1 MISSLSGQDFRRPYF
16 SELSIRL
23 FCCKLFSVSCLFFS
37 WLINHLRESDQ
48 DEDDSELV
56 YIFFHKST
64 NVNYYV
70 SLFVDIPIDFV
81 DVSVGFSMGFSI
93 TGNYFQYVG
102 TSNGQNPT
110 SWPQKKRPPTGSRCI
125 FQYVRQKPFLLILRY
140 WTLTSPARTL

>member
-110 SWPQKKRPPTGSRCI
+110 SWPQKNGRPLRAAALFFIMSGKSRFC
-125 FQYVRQKPFLLILRY
+125 LSCATEL
-140 WTLTSPARTL
+140 